1 MKVPIRSIRWR
12 RTADRFGPKRLL
24 SLCLE
29 PGSSEGVLLSR
40 KHDTVRWED
49 SFSLPAYN
57 QESQGKELK
66 QALHKFAKET
76 DYITMV
82 TQLPGAL
89 LRLISFPGRPAK
101 DNSLETRVRQTLGV
115 DETYLVRSHQVAE
128 TQHDDKPEFSVLA
141 CALPQLTSKA
151 LEEVAADVGI
161 RGAGLT
167 LGGVAAANLVHAAED
182 GPKEGNATAFLH
194 MGNDVSQLLVF
205 RGQILTVIREFQ
217 LGRRTIINSLMKN
230 MDLDEETTLKLFI
243 SGSFDIGSELVPS
256 LGPWLHHIV
265 ISLDFCERRYGDHAA
280 RLRLFGCGAESKTLH
295 SAIAEKIGRPVVE
308 WDPLGSLSQLSM
320 PRRPDF
326 EPREHLLAF
335 SEGYRIMKPGV
346 IKT

>member
-1 MKVPIRSIRWR
+1 MKLPIRAIRWR
-12 RTADRFGPKRLL
+12 RTADRLGPKRLL

-29 PGSSEGVLLSR
+29 PESSEGVILSR

-49 SFSLPAYN
+49 SFSLPAYDE
-57 QESQGKELK
+57 ESQGKELK
-66 QALHKFAKET
+66 QALQKYSKEA

-82 TQLPGAL
+82 TQLHGAL
-89 LRLISFPGRPAK
+89 LRLISFPGQPTK
-101 DNSLETRVRQTLGV
+101 EKTLETRVRQTLGV
-115 DETYLVRSHQVAE
+115 DETYLVRSQQVAE
-128 TQHDDKPEFSVLA
+128 TQHDGKPEFSVLA
-141 CALPQLTSKA
+141 CALPVLTSKA
-151 LEEVAADVGI
+151 LAEIASDVGM

-167 LGGVAAANLVHAAED
+167 LGGVAAANLVHTAGD
-182 GPKEGNATAFLH
+182 GPQDENATAFLH

-205 RGQILTVIREFQ
+205 RGQTLTVIREFR
-217 LGRRTIINSLMKN
+217 LGRRTVIKSLMKN
-230 MDLDEETTLKLFI
+230 MDLDEETTLKLFL
-243 SGSFDIGSELVPS
+243 SGSFDIGSELVPA

-308 WDPLGSLSQLSM
+308 WDPLESLSRLSL

-335 SEGYRIMKPGV
+335 SEGYRIMEPGV
-346 IKT
+346 TRS

>member
-1 MKVPIRSIRWR
+1 MKLPIRTIRWR
-12 RTADRFGPKRLL
+12 RTADRLGPKRLL

-49 SFSLPAYN
+49 SFSLPAYDDA
-57 QESQGKELK
+57 SQGKELK
-66 QALHKFAKET
+66 QALQKFAKEA

-89 LRLISFPGRPAK
+89 LRLISFPGRPPK
-101 DNSLETRVRQTLGV
+101 DDSLETRVRQTLGV
-115 DETYLVRSHQVAE
+115 DETYLVRSQQVAE

-141 CALPQLTSKA
+141 CALPVQTSKVLA
-151 LEEVAADVGI
+151 EIASDVGML
-161 RGAGLT
+161 GTGLT
-167 LGGVAAANLVHAAED
+167 MGGVAAANLVHCAED
-182 GPKEGNATAFLH
+182 GRMDEDATAFLH

-205 RGQILTVIREFQ
+205 RGKTLTVIREFQ

-230 MDLDEETTLKLFI
+230 MDLDEETTLKLFL
-243 SGSFDIGSELVPS
+243 SGSFDIGSELVPA

-265 ISLDFCERRYGDHAA
+265 ISLDFCERRYGDHPA
-280 RLRLFGCGAESKTLH
+280 RLQLCGCGAQSKTLH

-308 WDPLGSLSQLSM
+308 WDPLSSMSRLSM
-320 PRRPDF
+320 PRRSDF

-335 SEGYRIMKPGV
+335 SEGYRFMEPGV
-346 IKT
+346 TSK